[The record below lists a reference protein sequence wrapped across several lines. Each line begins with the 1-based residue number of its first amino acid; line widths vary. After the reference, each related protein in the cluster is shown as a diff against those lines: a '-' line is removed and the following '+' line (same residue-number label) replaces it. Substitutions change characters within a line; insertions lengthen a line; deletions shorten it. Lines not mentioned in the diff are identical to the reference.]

1 MLTVVADAA
10 GPRDPTW
17 YSSGLEN
24 LLQAM
29 KFLFHYHSQQH
40 FSLSHYGIEGEIK
53 RQDAIQISQGSRADS
68 QAVTVTQLEGWRCG
82 AHRGGQ
88 KGETCVLGL
97 SALWCQQLSPAPGAV
112 TGERR
117 DWISPL
123 DLLQVSTRGNV
134 LKPSSDPSPG

>member
-29 KFLFHYHSQQH
+29 KFLFHYHFQQH

-53 RQDAIQISQGSRADS
+53 RQDAIQISQGLRADS
-68 QAVTVTQLEGWRCG
+68 QAVIATQLEGWRCG
-82 AHRGGQ
+82 AHRGGR

-97 SALWCQQLSPAPGAV
+97 SALWCQQLGPAPGAV

-123 DLLQVSTRGNV
+123 DLLHVSTRGNV

>member
-29 KFLFHYHSQQH
+29 KFLFHYHFQQH

-53 RQDAIQISQGSRADS
+53 RQDAIQISQGLRADS
-68 QAVTVTQLEGWRCG
+68 QAVIATQLEGWRCG
-82 AHRGGQ
+82 AHRGGR

-97 SALWCQQLSPAPGAV
+97 SALWCQQLGPAPGAV
-112 TGERR
+112 TGEEGTGF
-117 DWISPL
+117 PL
-123 DLLQVSTRGNV
+123 WTSFMSA
-134 LKPSSDPSPG
+134 PEEMC